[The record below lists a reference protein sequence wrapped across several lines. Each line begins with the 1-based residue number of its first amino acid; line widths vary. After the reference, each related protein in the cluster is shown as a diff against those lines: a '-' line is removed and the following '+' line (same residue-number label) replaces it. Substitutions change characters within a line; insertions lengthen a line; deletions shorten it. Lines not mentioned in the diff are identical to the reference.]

1 MEEIKDLSLKLK
13 QLNRID
19 KYTLIFVI
27 KHELMHKKICN
38 LIKGSNPEIKIYCKN
53 PNSKWGIT
61 FIGNC
66 YSNYPV
72 LSNKNK
78 LSYLKLIFV
87 RFIHF
92 VWDLLCGFIF
102 LESIPYNFYLFLS
115 EVYYYI
121 KIILKIHTFSVAQ
134 VLY

>member
-19 KYTLIFVI
+19 KYTLLFVI
-27 KHELMHKKICN
+27 KHELIHKRICR
-38 LIKGSNPEIKIYCKN
+38 LVKGSNSEIEIYCKSS
-53 PNSKWGIT
+53 NSKWGTT

-66 YSNYPV
+66 YYKYPT

-78 LSYLKLIFV
+78 LSCLKRIFV
-87 RFIHF
+87 SFIHF

-102 LESIPYNFYLFLS
+102 LESLPYNLYLFLS
-115 EVYYYI
+115 ETYLYI
-121 KIILKIHTFSVAQ
+121 NIILRGSD
-134 VLY
+134 